1 MKGLMNN
8 KKKITIITASVLA
21 LILAVAGIAAAVRA
35 TTSTTVPVLPVSNL
49 NYGEMMDWE
58 NSVTGTVTSDGEQ
71 NIYLSD
77 TETVEEVLVTE
88 GQSVRKGDV
97 LFRYDTRSTKL
108 KLEKEKINR
117 EKIELAIEVARENLR
132 KLDQVS
138 PVSEDDG
145 DFGFAEDF
153 FEFDETEAYEKA
165 TVYVKELKADA
176 KPVND
181 DPEDTLLG
189 TEYNPYVFLCDGDSI
204 VITKDFIKK
213 WQKTAKK
220 NKMKQLYFAVEKRDK
235 KHSLLKAWETDVM
248 LMDPKYDIEVDL
260 YTGKTLYANMKEP
273 AQVAALLRKVIKEI
287 PADEQ
292 GAWLAM
298 VLDKLAITTEKEE
311 KLQERGGLL
320 AAAIN
325 ELNTKDR
332 KELAGAAAQ
341 LDGATLST
349 ILKSLSPEQISEI
362 DKEVIAEFFAKI
374 LENMKEEQI
383 KAIDPEVLAGFVKML
398 TPEQLLNIDPDKLG
412 AVISGFD
419 EEQLKVLLDNVS
431 EENKELIRKILEEE
445 KAKEEQSGEGSSDD
459 NPGSNEDTDPDGG
472 NSDSDDSGS
481 GNSGS
486 GSEDSGGSGSG
497 DTGDDSGGGS
507 GGDNTGDQG
516 GGADQPADSDSDSGS
531 GSGDGDGSGE
541 EGNGGNDDAEGGAGD
556 GNSDG
561 TASDASAGETESS
574 AEGTTPST
582 APSPANDSADKGS
595 GGGDL
600 LSDDVEYTSSE
611 LEKAKREQKETLK
624 GLELDL
630 RESDIKIAQ
639 AERAVENGVVKAN
652 MNGEIRFVGDPK
664 SPPTD
669 GSAFLSLA
677 GAEGLYIRSGIKES
691 LYGTIKVGDK
701 VNVVSWMSGGRF
713 EAEIKSISPY
723 PDTEGNYGD
732 EGETYYPFTA
742 SVNDGSEGLN
752 NGEWVEVTYVRDS
765 ESADTNS
772 ATLTIMKAFVRE
784 EGNKK
789 YVFKRDEN
797 GRLKKQYV
805 ETGLLSDNGYEIL
818 SGLTESDWIAF
829 PYGKNV
835 KEGAPTR
842 EGSVEELYN

>member
-204 VITKDFIKK
+204 IITKDFIKK

-349 ILKSLSPEQISEI
+349 ILKSLSPEQISKI

-398 TPEQLLNIDPDKLG
+398 TPEQLQNIDPDK
-412 AVISGFD
+412 D
-419 EEQLKVLLDNVS
+419 
-431 EENKELIRKILEEE
+431 RK
-445 KAKEEQSGEGSSDD
+445 S
-459 NPGSNEDTDPDGG
+459 
-472 NSDSDDSGS
+472 
-481 GNSGS
+481 
-486 GSEDSGGSGSG
+486 
-497 DTGDDSGGGS
+497 
-507 GGDNTGDQG
+507 
-516 GGADQPADSDSDSGS
+516 
-531 GSGDGDGSGE
+531 
-541 EGNGGNDDAEGGAGD
+541 
-556 GNSDG
+556 
-561 TASDASAGETESS
+561 
-574 AEGTTPST
+574 
-582 APSPANDSADKGS
+582 
-595 GGGDL
+595 
-600 LSDDVEYTSSE
+600 
-611 LEKAKREQKETLK
+611 
-624 GLELDL
+624 
-630 RESDIKIAQ
+630 
-639 AERAVENGVVKAN
+639 VV
-652 MNGEIRFVGDPK
+652 
-664 SPPTD
+664 
-669 GSAFLSLA
+669 
-677 GAEGLYIRSGIKES
+677 
-691 LYGTIKVGDK
+691 
-701 VNVVSWMSGGRF
+701 
-713 EAEIKSISPY
+713 
-723 PDTEGNYGD
+723 
-732 EGETYYPFTA
+732 
-742 SVNDGSEGLN
+742 
-752 NGEWVEVTYVRDS
+752 
-765 ESADTNS
+765 
-772 ATLTIMKAFVRE
+772 
-784 EGNKK
+784 
-789 YVFKRDEN
+789 
-797 GRLKKQYV
+797 
-805 ETGLLSDNGYEIL
+805 
-818 SGLTESDWIAF
+818 
-829 PYGKNV
+829 
-835 KEGAPTR
+835 
-842 EGSVEELYN
+842 

>member
-189 TEYNPYVFLCDGDSI
+189 TEYNPYIFLCDGDSI

-220 NKMKQLYFAVEKRDK
+220 KKMKQLYFAVEKRDK

-349 ILKSLSPEQISEI
+349 ILKSLSPEQISKI

-789 YVFKRDEN
+789 YVFKRDDN

>member
-1 MKGLMNN
+1 MKDFMNN

-21 LILAVAGIAAAVRA
+21 LVLAVAGIAAAVRA

-77 TETVEEVLVTE
+77 TETVEEVLVSE
-88 GQSVRKGDV
+88 GQSVHKGDV
-97 LFRYDTRSTKL
+97 LLRYDTRATKL

-117 EKIELAIEVARENLR
+117 EKIELSIEVARENLR
-132 KLDQVS
+132 KLEQTS
-138 PVSEDDG
+138 PVSEDEG
-145 DFGFAEDF
+145 DFGFPDDF
-153 FEFDETEAYEKA
+153 LEFDETEVYEKA

-181 DPEDTLLG
+181 DPEDTSLG

-235 KHSLLKAWETDVM
+235 KYQLLKSWETDVM
-248 LMDPKYDIEVDL
+248 LMDPKYDVEVDL
-260 YTGKTLYANMKEP
+260 YTGKTLYANMKDP
-273 AQVAALLRKVIKEI
+273 AKVAELLRKVIKEI

-292 GAWLAM
+292 GAWLAK
-298 VLDKLAITTEKEE
+298 VLDKLAVTTEKEE
-311 KLQERGGLL
+311 KRKERGELL

-325 ELNTKDR
+325 ELNTEDQE
-332 KELAGAAAQ
+332 ELAGAAAQ
-341 LDGATLST
+341 LDGGVLST
-349 ILKSLSPEQISEI
+349 VLKSIEPEQISEI
-362 DKEVIAEFFAKI
+362 DEEVIAEFFVKL

-383 KAIDPEVLAGFVKML
+383 REIDPDVLENFVKAL
-398 TPEQLLNIDPDKLG
+398 TPEQLQNIEPDKLG

-419 EEQLKVLLDNVS
+419 EEQLKLLLDHVS
-431 EENKELIRKILEEE
+431 EENKEKIRKILEEE
-445 KAKEEQSGEGSSDD
+445 KSEEGDDGKEDDGGQGSGTD
-459 NPGSNEDTDPDGG
+459 PDPDGG
-472 NSDSDDSGS
+472 DSGDDSGSDNSGS

-486 GSEDSGGSGSG
+486 GDSGSS
-497 DTGDDSGGGS
+497 GS
-507 GGDNTGDQG
+507 GGDSTEDHGDGGDSGDDQTG
-516 GGADQPADSDSDSGS
+516 DSGS
-531 GSGDGDGSGE
+531 GSDDSGDSGNSGSG
-541 EGNGGNDDAEGGAGD
+541 DD
-556 GNSDG
+556 GNSGSDNNEEDTGNEGGG
-561 TASDASAGETESS
+561 TGSDTSAGETESS
-574 AEGTTPST
+574 TEGATPST
-582 APSPANDSADKGS
+582 APSPEKKGSESDS

-600 LSDDVEYTSSE
+600 LSDDIEYTSSE

-624 GLELDL
+624 ELELDL

-639 AERAVENGVVKAN
+639 AERALESGAVKAN
-652 MNGEIRFVGDPK
+652 MNGEIKFVGDPK

-691 LYGTIKVGDK
+691 LYGTIQVGDK
-701 VNVVSWMSGGRF
+701 VNIISWMTGGRF

-723 PDTEGNYGD
+723 PDTEGNYGED
-732 EGETYYPFTA
+732 GETYYPFTA
-742 SVNDGSEGLN
+742 SVGDGQEGLT
-752 NGEWVEVTYVRDS
+752 NGEWVEVTYVRNPGS
-765 ESADTNS
+765 ENISS
-772 ATLTIMKAFVRE
+772 GTLTVLKPFVRE
-784 EGNKK
+784 EGNRK
-789 YVFKRDEN
+789 YVYMRDDHS
-797 GRLKKQYV
+797 RLKKQYV

-818 SGLTESDWIAF
+818 SGLSESDWIAF

-835 KEGAPTR
+835 KEGAMTR
-842 EGSVEELYN
+842 EGSLEELYN